1 VRAIPDLTDE
11 AGDAVAAVV
20 EGEVVE
26 QWPQEPGAGP
36 APQDDLVGGGLRHG
50 GTIAP
55 TRTRPPH
62 PPRHLTRVRSDRRV
76 RQVTQD
82 WESGL
87 AATKVQ
93 PPVPPRH
100 LVHRSRLDVA
110 LDTAVDAQVP
120 LVLVSAP
127 AGSGKSTLLGAW
139 LATRPEA
146 VAWLQV
152 EDSDSDPARFWSHL
166 AQAIGRTQPSIVA
179 ALQPVIAGSNGDEA
193 AVLPA
198 LINRL
203 AELPD
208 PLLLVVDDYHL
219 VDDDRIHRGVERLID
234 LCPPQVAIALAT
246 RMDPPFRIGR
256 LRVRGQVAE
265 IRAED
270 LRFAPE
276 EAAGLLGGTDHSL
289 HPDLLTDLCD
299 RTEGWAA
306 GLVLAGLSLQHAGD
320 PEAFV
325 AAFRGDDHLVVEY
338 LRDELLTGL
347 EPDDHRRLLETSV
360 LDELTGDLVDAV
372 TDDSGNAEWL
382 RATARANQLLVTLDR
397 TGTWFR
403 YHHLLRDLLRLE
415 AQAAMPE
422 RLPELH
428 RRAASWFEAANDYD
442 RAVSHHLA
450 AGDLGDA
457 ARLMR
462 LHGPRLLRAGQIDT
476 LRGLLDRLGEV
487 TRTEVACAFLAGWC
501 EFLAGRYAEAERWL
515 DIVVDLLP
523 AGSTAATSLRINLA
537 LATGDVAGALD
548 EARTALAAGPLADG
562 LPELATA
569 IGAAHAWAGVA
580 DEARS
585 ALDLAVARADVEQS
599 RTAQAVSLVHRSVV
613 ELEHSAPAVAHRA
626 AQTAI
631 DNAERFGLSGYHGIA
646 PAFAIRAR
654 TSDDAAQVRDDVA
667 YALASARRSSTPLA
681 FAFVLAVCGDT
692 LLDHGDP
699 AGSALLEEA
708 RSVVDRLPDSGIA
721 GRHLSRAE
729 SRHGKTTARPAPVAD
744 LVEQLTDRE
753 LAVLRYLPSRLNQ
766 RDIARELYVSIH
778 TVRTHCRAIYRKLG
792 VGDRHAAVQAARDH
806 QLI

>member
-1 VRAIPDLTDE
+1 
-11 AGDAVAAVV
+11 
-20 EGEVVE
+20 
-26 QWPQEPGAGP
+26 
-36 APQDDLVGGGLRHG
+36 
-50 GTIAP
+50 
-55 TRTRPPH
+55 
-62 PPRHLTRVRSDRRV
+62 
-76 RQVTQD
+76 
-82 WESGL
+82 
-87 AATKVQ
+87 
-93 PPVPPRH
+93 
-100 LVHRSRLDVA
+100 
-110 LDTAVDAQVP
+110 
-120 LVLVSAP
+120 
-127 AGSGKSTLLGAW
+127 
-139 LATRPEA
+139 
-146 VAWLQV
+146 
-152 EDSDSDPARFWSHL
+152 
-166 AQAIGRTQPSIVA
+166 
-179 ALQPVIAGSNGDEA
+179 
-193 AVLPA
+193 
-198 LINRL
+198 
-203 AELPD
+203 
-208 PLLLVVDDYHL
+208 
-219 VDDDRIHRGVERLID
+219 
-234 LCPPQVAIALAT
+234 
-246 RMDPPFRIGR
+246 
-256 LRVRGQVAE
+256 
-265 IRAED
+265 
-270 LRFAPE
+270 
-276 EAAGLLGGTDHSL
+276 
-289 HPDLLTDLCD
+289 
-299 RTEGWAA
+299 
-306 GLVLAGLSLQHAGD
+306 
-320 PEAFV
+320 
-325 AAFRGDDHLVVEY
+325 
-338 LRDELLTGL
+338 
-347 EPDDHRRLLETSV
+347 
-360 LDELTGDLVDAV
+360 
-372 TDDSGNAEWL
+372 
-382 RATARANQLLVTLDR
+382 
-397 TGTWFR
+397 
-403 YHHLLRDLLRLE
+403 
-415 AQAAMPE
+415 MPE

-699 AGSALLEEA
+699 AGAALLEEA
-708 RSVVDRLPDSGIA
+708 RSVVDRLPDPGIA